1 MMPRLATAAAVL
13 LLVPALSHA
22 QAPAPAA
29 DSVARV
35 DSLFAEWSAPGV
47 PGCAC
52 AVSRGGRV
60 LVSRAYG
67 LAELEHESP
76 NTPETIFEAGSVSK
90 QVTAAA
96 VILLAQQGKL
106 SLDDDVRKHVPE
118 VPDYGTPIT
127 LRPLL
132 SHTSGLRDW
141 GTVREAAGQPRG
153 SRVYTHA
160 HVLDVIARQ
169 RALNY
174 TPGAEYLYTNSGYSL
189 LAITV
194 RRVSGQSLNEFTRQ
208 QIFEP
213 LGMTRTSW
221 RDDFARVVKGRAQ
234 AYARDDE
241 EGFALVMPFEN
252 THGHGGLLTT
262 VGDLLRWNENLE
274 TGRVG
279 GPALAAELQR
289 QGVLTS
295 GRRIAYAQ
303 GVVIGDHRG
312 FREVSHSGA
321 TAGYRAFLVRYPE
334 QRLSVAVLCNVA
346 QARVATLARRV
357 ADLFLPSSA
366 STPPAPEVALPAAAL
381 RARTGVYRDPRSALA
396 LRVEMEGGK
405 LAIADFGELTPLSES
420 RFRLDEAAQVEFAP
434 APAGQRGVLRIISG
448 GDTTAFEPMPAWT
461 PTAAELAALAGEY
474 HGDEAEATYTAE
486 VAAGKLV
493 LRRRPSTTIELVP
506 TYPGAFIT
514 PGGWMVVFARGA
526 DGRAESFGLWLD
538 RARDLRFVRVS
549 R

>member
-13 LLVPALSHA
+13 LLLPTLSHA
-22 QAPAPAA
+22 QVPASSA

-35 DSLFAEWSAPGV
+35 DSIFAEWSAPGS

-67 LAELEHESP
+67 LAELEHEAP

-90 QVTAAA
+90 QITAAA

-118 VPDYGTPIT
+118 VPSYGAPIT
-127 LRPLL
+127 LRHLL

-141 GTVREAAGQPRG
+141 GTVCEAAGQPRG

-174 TPGAEYLYTNSGYSL
+174 APGAEYLYTNSGYSL

-194 RRVSGQSLNEFTRQ
+194 QRVSGQTLAEFTRT

-213 LGMTRTSW
+213 LGMARTSW
-221 RDDFARVVKGRAQ
+221 RDDFTRVVKGRAQ
-234 AYARDDE
+234 AYGRGR
-241 EGFALVMPFEN
+241 EGFSLVMPFEH

-262 VGDLLRWNENLE
+262 AGDLLRWNENLE

-303 GVVIGDHRG
+303 GVVVGDYRG
-312 FREVSHSGA
+312 FREISHSGA

-334 QRLSVAVLCNVA
+334 PRVSVAVLCNVA
-346 QARVATLARRV
+346 RANATRLARQV
-357 ADLFLPSSA
+357 ADVFLPPAAPA
-366 STPPAPEVALPAAAL
+366 SPAPEVALPAAAL
-381 RARTGVYRDPRSALA
+381 RARTGVYREPRSALA
-396 LRVEMEGGK
+396 LRVEMEGEK

-420 RFRLDEAAQVEFAP
+420 RFRLDEAAEVEFAP
-434 APAGQRGVLRIISG
+434 APAGQRGVLRLIVG
-448 GDTTAFEPMPAWT
+448 GDTTTFEPMPAWT
-461 PTAAELAALAGEY
+461 PTPSELAALAGEY

-486 VAAGKLV
+486 VVEGKLV
-493 LRRRPSTTIELVP
+493 LRRRPNTTIELVP

-514 PGGWMVVFARGA
+514 PGGWMVLFARDA
-526 DGRAESFGLWLD
+526 SGRAESFGLWLD
-538 RARDLRFVRVS
+538 RARDLRFDRVQ